1 MQIDRYQTRELIG
14 RGGRGA
20 VYRAVDMRLG
30 RTVVLKVI
38 GGALDEAARERFMRD
53 IGAASRIDHPNLVH
67 VLDFG
72 VAPDDGPYVV
82 MEHLRGETLESRLRA
97 RPLAVS
103 EAADLVLSVCAALRA
118 CHRLGVVHGALA
130 PRKIF
135 LHATDMGEQV
145 KVRDAGLSSA
155 AAEPAD
161 DQRALGAVLDACF
174 VGHPPPGLDAIVRKT
189 ATPGD
194 QYDSVHALGQ
204 ALSAFAS
211 AVGQRRWRG
220 YIHEAASGAEEATQ
234 FEVPAKQLEPTLLL
248 QSQRAQGL
256 ATLPMPVPGG
266 TEIAPPV
273 RDAASETGGSVMAS
287 AADASRTA
295 PVRRR
300 PLVQIA
306 AVAVGA
312 VLVISVA
319 VAMVGGRTAPVQ
331 TTSPPARVTPDEQP
345 TPPRPSP
352 REPAMREPPP
362 PPPAASDEGAK
373 RPSRS
378 KHPSRRR
385 QPWTLDARGIGIPAD

>member
-1 MQIDRYQTRELIG
+1 MQIDRYETRELIG
-14 RGGRGA
+14 RGGRDT
-20 VYRAVDMRLG
+20 VYRAVDTRLG
-30 RTVVLKVI
+30 RTVALKVI
-38 GGALDEAARERFMRD
+38 GGALDEPARDRFMRD

-82 MEHLRGETLESRLRA
+82 MELLRGETLESRLRA

-118 CHRLGVVHGALA
+118 GHRVGVVHGALA

-174 VGHPPPGLDAIVRKT
+174 AGQPPPGLDAIVRKA

-220 YIHEAASGAEEATQ
+220 YIHEAASNAGAATQ
-234 FEVPAKQLEPTLLL
+234 VDVPAKELEATLLL
-248 QSQRAQGL
+248 PSERAPGL
-256 ATLPMPVPGG
+256 ATLPIPVPGG
-266 TEIAPPV
+266 TEIAPSA

-287 AADASRTA
+287 AADVSWTA

-300 PLVQIA
+300 PLVPIA
-306 AVAVGA
+306 AAAVGA
-312 VLVISVA
+312 VLAITLVVL
-319 VAMVGGRTAPVQ
+319 MVGGRTERVQ
-331 TTSPPARVTPDEQP
+331 TASPPPPRVTPEEQP
-345 TPPRPSP
+345 PPPPP
-352 REPAMREPPP
+352 REPALREPPP
-362 PPPAASDEGAK
+362 PPRATTDEGAK
-373 RPSRS
+373 RPAHA

-385 QPWTLDARGIGIPAD
+385 QPWTLDAHGIGIPAD